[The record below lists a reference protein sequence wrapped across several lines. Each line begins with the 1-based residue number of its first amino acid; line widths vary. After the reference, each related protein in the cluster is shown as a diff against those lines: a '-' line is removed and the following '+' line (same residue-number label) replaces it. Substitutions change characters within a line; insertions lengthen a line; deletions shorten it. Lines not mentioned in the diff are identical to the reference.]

1 MKQRQTEFKVLESQH
16 HSQTQI
22 MEYKIKSKDQEIEM
36 LRRKVDRSEEARL
49 LAVEKMERN
58 MKDS

>member
-1 MKQRQTEFKVLESQH
+1 
-16 HSQTQI
+16 